1 MLLWGITYE
10 APSYLT
16 LPPLHARS
24 PLHSPSH
31 LHRLPSLPSL
41 SSFSIFL
48 LSPVHAILSPPPFL
62 FFSAL
67 LPHVFI
73 LPSFL
78 RSTTG
83 AAFHFSAAELL
94 ADVRAN
100 FPKWSGDASKA
111 NRRQRACRLQR
122 CQTVINFS
130 NIYQQSRRR

>member
-16 LPPLHARS
+16 LPPLDARS
-24 PLHSPSH
+24 PFHSPHTSI
-31 LHRLPSLPSL
+31 LAL
-41 SSFSIFL
+41 FIIFL
-48 LSPVHAILSPPPFL
+48 HLPAQPGPRRPLPPFPV
-62 FFSAL
+62 FSAL

-78 RSTTG
+78 RSTAG
-83 AAFHFSAAELL
+83 ASFHFSAAELL

-111 NRRQRACRLQR
+111 NRCQWASRLNAAKR
-122 CQTVINFS
+122 
-130 NIYQQSRRR
+130 